1 MNRRFLPLLLVAIL
15 LAASIQ
21 PPAAAQA
28 PQLRIP
34 PEFRRVQASWIQ
46 EAHRDLDRYLETHD
60 LPDSTESQLRQAL
73 NGTEQAYRDDRWTTV
88 VRQLV
93 SLRVFTVYAG
103 LAQDARD
110 EDQPQQVYIDALDP
124 RYSNVSVESREVRG
138 TINSTTEDVET
149 VRGLESLY
157 LSSQLLVQANQ
168 QLRQYPQFRSL
179 AEASGN
185 QTSESIYR
193 TLVGTVVGARW
204 NLRYAEDLVELS
216 RQADNESRSPP
227 VEASKSKLA
236 WEEMEKA
243 VESTPSE
250 GQTARQVE
258 ESLNLT
264 TQREEWVVSTAL
276 GERYVLAS
284 IRSRLGRQQQQ
295 EQLDPDRLRQDLE
308 AKATNLTLLIRME
321 NAGFGG
327 VALKDSLKSAY
338 TVLEQGRQ
346 GNASIQRAID
356 AFAGL
361 QAQEAASHALLR
373 VAEASTASDDAEPVD
388 EGLSNL
394 QAGFI
399 GAALGALL
407 GAGAVYVALEGRRRP

>member
-15 LAASIQ
+15 LASSIQ

-46 EAHRDLDRYLETHD
+46 EADRDLDRYIETHD
-60 LPDSTESQLRQAL
+60 LPNSTERQLRQVL

-103 LAQDARD
+103 LAQDAQD

-124 RYSNVSVESREVRG
+124 RYSNVSVRSREVRG
-138 TINSTTEDVET
+138 TINSTAEDVET

-168 QLRQYPQFRSL
+168 QLQQYPRFRSL

-185 QTSESIYR
+185 DTSESIYR
-193 TLVGTVVGARW
+193 TMVGTVVGARW

-227 VEASKSKLA
+227 IQASNTKLA

-243 VESTPSE
+243 VESTPPE
-250 GQTARQVE
+250 GQTATQTR
-258 ESLNLT
+258 ESMNLT

-276 GERYVLAS
+276 GERYITGS
-284 IRSRLGRQQQQ
+284 IRTSLGRQQQQ
-295 EQLDPDRLRQDLE
+295 QQLDADRLRQDLE
-308 AKATNLTLLIRME
+308 DKATNLTLLIKME
-321 NAGFGG
+321 NAGFGA

-338 TVLEQGRQ
+338 SVLEQGRQ
-346 GNASIQRAID
+346 GNASLQAAID
-356 AFAGL
+356 SFAAL
-361 QAQEAASHALLR
+361 QAQGTASQALLR
-373 VAEASTASDDAEPVD
+373 VAEASTASDDAQPVD
-388 EGLSNL
+388 EGMSNL
-394 QAGFI
+394 QAGFV